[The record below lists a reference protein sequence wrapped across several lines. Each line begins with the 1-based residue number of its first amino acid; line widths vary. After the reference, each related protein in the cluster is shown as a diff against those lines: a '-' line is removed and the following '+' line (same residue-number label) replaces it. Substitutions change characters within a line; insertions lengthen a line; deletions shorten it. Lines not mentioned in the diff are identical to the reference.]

1 MDFENSKSVL
11 PPTFLEK
18 GWGSGE
24 GLPLNNPPLYQE
36 LNLKKYRIFLFWR
49 L

>member
-18 GWGSGE
+18 GWGFRGKGKTLFSCE
-24 GLPLNNPPLYQE
+24 
-36 LNLKKYRIFLFWR
+36 KKFFPSPE
-49 L
+49 